1 MFLSLLQA
9 KVSKGGVLSA
19 TRHPREESRDQHQ
32 HDIYS
37 PSTVNYQ
44 SNLLAP
50 SLRILTHLVRKGR
63 IPPSTMALTVVEPGI
78 TPAERHEKATPPPP
92 VVTTPADP
100 WPRPYFFND
109 GLRRVYPY
117 HFTYN
122 TYCKERWRDR
132 EILDVF
138 TSEFRDRPAAYY
150 VRPSITLNIYSSA
163 HRPSDLILV
172 CRNMPSR
179 QAP

>member
-1 MFLSLLQA
+1 MVISSCVFIAAAA

-78 TPAERHEKATPPPP
+78 TPAERHEKA
-92 VVTTPADP
+92 
-100 WPRPYFFND
+100 
-109 GLRRVYPY
+109 
-117 HFTYN
+117 
-122 TYCKERWRDR
+122 CKERWRDR